1 MQSKKVAE
9 PKVTQRIIKKYP
21 NRRLYDTDTSS
32 YITLAQ
38 VKRLVMDSEPF
49 VVMDVKT
56 GEDLT
61 RSILLQIIL
70 EEESND
76 SPMFTAP
83 VLASVIRFYGHAM
96 QGFMGGYLEK
106 NMQQLMDVQAKFA
119 EQSKG
124 LSPEMWTQFM
134 ALQSPVLQSMLGGKL
149 EQSKNLFEQMQEQMQ
164 KQTGQMLG
172 AFGINAGTIYLFMS
186 EVITKSNTAPKV
198 GFVSLGCAKALTDS
212 ELILTQLSAEGYQ
225 TSKTFEGA
233 DLVIVNTCGFID
245 DAVKESL
252 DTIGEALAE
261 NGKVI
266 VTGCLGAKTAEG
278 GDNLVRQVHP
288 SVLAVTGPQ
297 ATQEVMDAVHA
308 NLPKPHDPFIDLVP
322 NAFGVAGIKLTPR
335 HYAYIKISEGCNH
348 RCTFCIIPSMRGDLV
363 SRPIGDV
370 LKEAR
375 ALFEGGVKELLV
387 ISQDTSAYGVDVKY
401 RTGFWDGKPTKTRL
415 LELAA
420 ALGDMAEP
428 YGAWVRLHYVYPY
441 PSVDDLLPLM
451 AAGKVLPYL
460 DVPLQH
466 SHPEV
471 LKRMKRPASD
481 EKNLERIQRWREVC
495 PDIVVRSTFIAGFPG
510 ETEEEFSHLL
520 DFMREAQIDRAGCFA
535 YSPVQGAVANDI
547 GGMLPIE
554 LREERRARFMAV
566 AEAVSSAKLQQRI
579 GATMQVLVDSAP
591 GLGKKGGLGRS
602 YADAPEIDGVVKL
615 LPPEKISKTLRVGE
629 FTKARIVGAQGHDLV
644 AQPF

>member
-1 MQSKKVAE
+1 
-9 PKVTQRIIKKYP
+9 
-21 NRRLYDTDTSS
+21 
-32 YITLAQ
+32 
-38 VKRLVMDSEPF
+38 
-49 VVMDVKT
+49 
-56 GEDLT
+56 
-61 RSILLQIIL
+61 
-70 EEESND
+70 
-76 SPMFTAP
+76 
-83 VLASVIRFYGHAM
+83 
-96 QGFMGGYLEK
+96 
-106 NMQQLMDVQAKFA
+106 
-119 EQSKG
+119 
-124 LSPEMWTQFM
+124 
-134 ALQSPVLQSMLGGKL
+134 
-149 EQSKNLFEQMQEQMQ
+149 
-164 KQTGQMLG
+164 
-172 AFGINAGTIYLFMS
+172 MS
-186 EVITKSNTAPKV
+186 EVITKTNAAPKV

-225 TSKTFEGA
+225 TSNTFEGA

-252 DTIGEALAE
+252 DTIGEALAA

-266 VTGCLGAKTAEG
+266 VTGCLGAKAGDG
-278 GDNLVRQVHP
+278 GGNLVRQMHP

-401 RTGFWDGKPTKTRL
+401 VTGFWDGRPIKTRM
-415 LELAA
+415 LELVQ
-420 ALGDMAEP
+420 ALGDMAEG

-441 PSVDDLLPLM
+441 PSVDDVIPLM
-451 AAGKVLPYL
+451 ATGKVLPYL
-460 DVPLQH
+460 DVPMQH
-466 SHPEV
+466 SHPDV
-471 LKRMKRPASD
+471 LRRMKRPASG
-481 EKNLERIQRWREVC
+481 ERNLERIQRWREIC
-495 PDIVVRSTFIAGFPG
+495 PEIVVRSTFIAGFPG
-510 ETEEEFSHLL
+510 ETEEEFSNLL
-520 DFMREAQIDRAGCFA
+520 DFMREARIDRAGCFA
-535 YSPVQGAVANDI
+535 YSAVPGALANDLP
-547 GGMLPIE
+547 GMLPIE

-566 AEAVSSAKLQQRI
+566 AEAVSAAKLQQRI

-591 GLGKKGGLGRS
+591 ALGKKGGIGRS

-615 LPPEKISKTLRVGE
+615 LPPEKISKTLKVGE
-629 FTKARIVGAQGHDLV
+629 FTKARIVGTQGHDLV